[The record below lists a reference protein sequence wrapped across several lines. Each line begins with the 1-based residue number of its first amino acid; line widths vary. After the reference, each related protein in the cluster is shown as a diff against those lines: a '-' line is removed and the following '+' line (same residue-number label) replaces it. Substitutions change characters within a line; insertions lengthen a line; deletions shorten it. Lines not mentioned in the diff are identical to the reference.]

1 MPTLKPFVFLT
12 AIFLGISAGG
22 YALALVM
29 SNDGRFIEWVS
40 DLVNLERLLQMEQTN
55 YLAALLILNVVAL
68 GACGILALLLT
79 VLVFTAFKP
88 TNRPPKVEQNYPD
101 FEVNQYYDD
110 DGFPYQA
117 TAPRHQGAQTS
128 RTNTASLL
136 LEERAEV
143 PQQTQQVLAEQPSVS
158 PSQQASAEQPLT
170 NLPQQMPTD
179 QPQPLIQAP
188 ETPRPPTY
196 STPIVN
202 EGEEPIGAQRASTY

>member
-1 MPTLKPFVFLT
+1 MLNLKPFAFLSVT
-12 AIFLGISAGG
+12 FLGIAAGG

-88 TNRPPKVEQNYPD
+88 TNRPPKVEQYYP
-101 FEVNQYYDD
+101 ELEQYYDD
-110 DGFPYQA
+110 DGFPYTTEA
-117 TAPRHQGAQTS
+117 RQGQGTHTS
-128 RTNTASLL
+128 RTNAPQPPLM
-136 LEERAEV
+136 EERSEAL
-143 PQQTQQVLAEQPSVS
+143 QQAEQPSVS
-158 PSQQASAEQPLT
+158 PLQEQPQPPKVEQSLT

-179 QPQPLIQAP
+179 QPLIQALEKP
-188 ETPRPPTY
+188 AEPRPPTY
-196 STPIVN
+196 STPITSQ
-202 EGEEPIGAQRASTY
+202 GAHAERREATY